1 MHIKELRDCDLRNG
15 DGIRVSIWFAGCE
28 HRCPGCH
35 NPETWEDEGESF
47 DDYREK
53 LCELVSRPEI
63 QGITLTGGDP
73 LFSKNRKEM
82 RDFIISFKEQFSTK
96 DIWCY
101 TGYVFEKLLEDET
114 AKELLPYIDVLVD
127 GPYIENLRDVDLH
140 WRGSSNQRVI
150 DVKTSLDSGKT
161 VLFCS

>member
-82 RDFIISFKEQFSTK
+82 RDFIISFKEQFRTK

-114 AKELLPYIDVLVD
+114 AKELLPYIDVLID

-150 DVKTSLDSGKT
+150 DVKTSLDNGKT

>member
-73 LFSKNRKEM
+73 LFSKNRNEM
-82 RDFIISFKEQFSTK
+82 RDFIISFKEQFPTK